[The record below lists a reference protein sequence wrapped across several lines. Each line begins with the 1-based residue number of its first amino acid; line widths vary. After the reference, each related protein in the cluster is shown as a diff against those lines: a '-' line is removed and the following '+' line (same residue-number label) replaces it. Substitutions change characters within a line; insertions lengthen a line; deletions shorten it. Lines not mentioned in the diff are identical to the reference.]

1 MCYARCFLRSRRDTE
16 NHCVVV
22 GAAGIEGEMDDVE
35 DVEDVA
41 ANNKGNMDIVDAE
54 DDNEAL
60 ISSISSQ
67 VARIFTNI
75 VRDAVSGRK
84 IWDLVLCCCGSPFR
98 DAIVIQ
104 LKKGTVF

>member
-1 MCYARCFLRSRRDTE
+1 
-16 NHCVVV
+16 
-22 GAAGIEGEMDDVE
+22 MDDVE

-41 ANNKGNMDIVDAE
+41 ANNNGNVEIVDAE

-67 VARIFTNI
+67 VPRIFTNI

-84 IWDLVLCCCGSPFR
+84 I
-98 DAIVIQ
+98 
-104 LKKGTVF
+104 